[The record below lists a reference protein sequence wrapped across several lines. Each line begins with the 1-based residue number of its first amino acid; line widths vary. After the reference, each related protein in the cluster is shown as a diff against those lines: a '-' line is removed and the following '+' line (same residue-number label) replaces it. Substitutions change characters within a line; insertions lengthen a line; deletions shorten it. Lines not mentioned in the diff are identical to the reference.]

1 METPTTAGI
10 QRQVKLPWSEA
21 FRISYRNVTLRLA
34 RAAITAAGIFL
45 GIAFLASVFMSQE
58 VQKTLDQE
66 QAQRGRVQQVAA
78 SAGYDESEFADQGEK
93 TVSSTEARAVWLVVM
108 SLLVSTVGIT
118 NAMLMSVTERFR
130 EIGTMK
136 CLGALDGFVVRLFL
150 IESIVLGF
158 LGSFLGAIV
167 GVLVMLLVYCIKDGF
182 DLPARLHWGPIF
194 GRFGLCLIIGAFLAL
209 LGAIPPAVRAARLP
223 PAAALRSEV

>member
-21 FRISYRNVTLRLA
+21 FRISYRNVTLRLG

-58 VQKTLDQE
+58 VQKTLERE
-66 QAQRGRVQQVAA
+66 QAERGRVEQVSAT
-78 SAGYDESEFADQGEK
+78 AGYDEAEFADQGEK
-93 TVSSTEARAVWLVVM
+93 AVSSSEARALWLVIM

-136 CLGALDGFVVRLFL
+136 CLGALDNFVVRLFL
-150 IESIVLGF
+150 IESIVLGL
-158 LGSFLGAIV
+158 LGSFVGAVV
-167 GVLVMLLVYCIKDGF
+167 GVLVMLLVYCIKEGF
-182 DLPARLHWGPIF
+182 DLPARLHWGPVF
-194 GRFGLCLIIGAFLAL
+194 AKFGLCLVVGAFLAL
-209 LGAIPPAVRAARLP
+209 LGAIPPAFRAARLP
-223 PAAALRSEV
+223 PAAALRSEI